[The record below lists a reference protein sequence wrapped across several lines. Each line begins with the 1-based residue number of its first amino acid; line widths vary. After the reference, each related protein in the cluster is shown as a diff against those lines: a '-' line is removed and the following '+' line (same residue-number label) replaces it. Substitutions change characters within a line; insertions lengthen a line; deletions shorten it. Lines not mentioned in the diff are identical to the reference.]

1 MKIGKFKKI
10 AAIGL
15 ALTMAIGLLYT
26 SGTVNATNDQVQ
38 SDQTLSID
46 DIDKPISVYT
56 NAGPIIRQQKS
67 KKARLASQED
77 NGVVLNKDAVYNPKT
92 DMVDITLESYATGSI
107 TTTGKSLDIV
117 LVLDQSGSMSQ
128 NKLGDGRDAPTRQKA
143 MKTAVD
149 QFVDDLY
156 DSVKD
161 LENMTHNVGI
171 VTFSNNATTYAEMVD
186 IKESCTKRIDN
197 NWYPV
202 RFDTGYDY
210 IINRIDSLGRAS
222 GATNTGAG
230 LEEAE
235 EMLTERW
242 RNENDKVVIVFTDG
256 VPTTQ
261 NAFSKGVAET
271 ALTSANNLKQ
281 NGATVYSI
289 GVFDGADKSFLG
301 SVYDENKT
309 YEQNADSF
317 FDDNDFG
324 ENKRANRFMNLLSSN
339 TPYSQSGL
347 DLGIEEDKTITIQ
360 RWVDEK
366 VEYKDVGPGNGDYN
380 WSWHEWDYVYVGQG
394 NGDYIKNIIPGHF
407 EEDEIE
413 KTVITNNY
421 NCNNAQD
428 PGYYLTADDSESLN
442 KIFENIFDQTVVPKL
457 KLSKD
462 TVVTD
467 VLSEYL
473 QFPGD
478 FDESD
483 VKVYT
488 SKYLGNGQFAS
499 ENEDGYQVFND
510 ADIVI
515 NGKSIKI
522 SNFEYDQNIVA
533 EADAEKDIPAQGS
546 KLIIKFSVEREP
558 GFIGGNNV
566 PTNNTSQSGIS
577 DKTINKGQF
586 IEYFEEQNANID
598 MIFNTDS
605 YDQSIYIGNQYNN
618 FQEFITNGL
627 SNIIYYVGNDDYKL
641 GDTAT
646 NQYVDIVYTVKSEDN
661 ETVIGT
667 YTVEAGKSTGTWI
680 LQDGFDTTGLEN
692 ITKFNINVDVT
703 SHIPNDQANDSR
715 KAEIDNVTSSLESY
729 LYIFA
734 PELNSHDGELFLGNT
749 ENNLNQYV
757 TVNEEGWY
765 CTDTEAENV
774 PQPKGAKPNLDII
787 VNGTDVSNNSF
798 TPKNVGKYTFT
809 YTVKNNG
816 VPITVAKY
824 NHTSED
830 SEHESCDKND
840 FIINVTGGTI
850 NLSKAI
856 NSIIDYPLQE
866 DPIFIFKIEQVGNNE
881 VNKTYYRVVRM
892 EHKNDG
898 SFDSSTIPAITGL
911 PAGNYKVTELRS
923 MRFGFVSATLNGEP
937 KNTRSFEFQI
947 TENNP
952 IVNISYKN
960 ELEFDDSFSDNDVV
974 VNSFSKN
981 EDGSIKITQDWLNK
995 KGE

>member
-56 NAGPIIRQQKS
+56 NAGPVLKS
-67 KKARLASQED
+67 AKKATNQLIKEE
-77 NGVVLNKDAVYNPKT
+77 NTGVTLNKEAVYNPETKK
-92 DMVDITLESYATGSI
+92 VDITLESYSTGKV
-107 TTTGKSLDIV
+107 TTTGKPLDIV
-117 LVLDQSGSMSQ
+117 LVLDQSGSMAQYFGEGQ
-128 NKLGDGRDAPTRQKA
+128 NRKQKQAA
-143 MKTAVD
+143 MQETVKS
-149 QFVDDLY
+149 FLDDLY
-156 DSVKD
+156 NNVKD
-161 LENMTHNVGI
+161 VENVTHNVGI
-171 VTFSNNATTYAEMVD
+171 VTFGSNASILKQILD
-186 IKESCTKRIDN
+186 IKGQSNVGSNWFPRYENNIDILK
-197 NWYPV
+197 
-202 RFDTGYDY
+202 DA
-210 IINRIDSLGRAS
+210 IDGLGSNPS
-222 GATNTGAG
+222 GATSTDEGMS
-230 LEEAE
+230 EAE
-235 EMLTERW
+235 DMLQNRW
-242 RNENDKVVIVFTDG
+242 DNGNDKVVILFTDG
-256 VPTTQ
+256 VPTTMSD
-261 NAFSKGVAET
+261 FSDTVAND
-271 ALTSANNLKQ
+271 ALASANRLKQ
-281 NGATVYSI
+281 SGATVYSVGI
-289 GVFDGADKSFLG
+289 FEGADKNFLG

-309 YEQNADSF
+309 YEENSNSIFSNFADS
-317 FDDNDFG
+317 
-324 ENKRANRFMNLLSSN
+324 EKANRFMNLLSSN
-339 TPYSQSGL
+339 TPEQENGL
-347 DLGIEEDKTITIQ
+347 SLGIEEKRIITGQI
-360 RWVDEK
+360 WIPGETTY
-366 VEYKDVGPGNGDYN
+366 EYVGYPNGDYERGG
-380 WSWHEWDYVYVGQG
+380 WPFYGYEYVGPNRG
-394 NGDYIKNIIPGHF
+394 SYIKVTTEGYF
-407 EEDEIE
+407 QDRYGDR
-413 KTVITNNY
+413 TVITNNFGCD
-421 NCNNAQD
+421 NQQD
-428 PGYYLTADDSESLN
+428 PGYFLTADDSDSLN
-442 KIFENIFDQTVVPKL
+442 EIFDNIFNQTVVPQVA
-457 KLSKD
+457 LSQS
-462 TVVTD
+462 TVVADT
-467 VLSEYL
+467 LSEYL
-473 QFPGD
+473 VLPDGFN
-478 FDESD
+478 EEN

-488 SKYLGNGQFAS
+488 SEYLGNDDFS
-499 ENEDGYQVFND
+499 DNLTPVND
-510 ADIVI
+510 AKIKVDPTT
-515 NGKSIKI
+515 KKI
-522 SNFEYDQNIVA
+522 SVSNFDYGNNLVID
-533 EADAEKDIPAQGS
+533 ADPDKGISTSGK
-546 KLIIKFSVEREP
+546 KLVIQFSVDVTP

-566 PTNNTSQSGIS
+566 PTNDYENSGIS
-577 DKTINKGQF
+577 DPEISTLDQKFN
-586 IEYFEEQNANID
+586 EEDANID
-598 MIFNTDS
+598 INYTTDTF
-605 YDQSIYIGNQYNN
+605 DQSIYIGNQYDS
-618 FQEFITNGL
+618 FEDFITNGL
-627 SNIIYYVGNDDYKL
+627 NEMTYTFNGDEYHL
-641 GDTAT
+641 GDEAT
-646 NQYVDIVYTVKSEDN
+646 NQYVDIVYTVKSSDN

-667 YTVEAGKSTGTWI
+667 YTVKAGESTGTWI
-680 LQDGFDTTGLEN
+680 LQYGFDTTGLEN
-692 ITKFNINVDVT
+692 TKMFNINVDVT

-757 TVNEEGWY
+757 TVNGEGWY

-816 VPITVAKY
+816 KPITVAKY
-824 NHTSED
+824 NHNSSDT
-830 SEHESCDKND
+830 EHSDCHKND
-840 FIINVTGGTI
+840 FIINVAGGTI

-911 PAGNYKVTELRS
+911 PAGNYKVTELTS

-960 ELEFDDSFSDNDVV
+960 TLEFDDSFSDNDVV

-981 EDGSIKITQDWLNK
+981 EDGSVKITQDWLNG